1 MLEEQRTPDA
11 VRTLGAALGP
21 AIRAGAFGQIMLT
34 MNVLRDLGREPQLS
48 PEIEAIRRSLADP
61 EVLLE
66 CASVLAVDP
75 DASGPRALLEAAG
88 TAGADALLG
97 AYINASDI
105 QRTNLL
111 PTAMAM
117 PEAIAAAAGKTLKS
131 ADGPS
136 AAAVVRLLGSMH
148 IRRLVPTIALALE
161 NLDDRAREAAMAA
174 ITENPGPECAAAL
187 GTALAHWDPETRRLA
202 AREIGRVGAH
212 EAVPALI
219 KVLSSNRLFDSDY
232 ELKKEA
238 LRSIEALHSQEALPA
253 VRRIAG
259 RAMSVGKKR
268 RELRYLAERVR
279 ETLER
284 G

>member
-1 MLEEQRTPDA
+1 MR
-11 VRTLGAALGP
+11 
-21 AIRAGAFGQIMLT
+21 
-34 MNVLRDLGREPQLS
+34 
-48 PEIEAIRRSLADP
+48 
-61 EVLLE
+61 
-66 CASVLAVDP
+66 
-75 DASGPRALLEAAG
+75 
-88 TAGADALLG
+88 
-97 AYINASDI
+97 
-105 QRTNLL
+105 
-111 PTAMAM
+111 
-117 PEAIAAAAGKTLKS
+117 
-131 ADGPS
+131 
-136 AAAVVRLLGSMH
+136 RLL
-148 IRRLVPTIALALE
+148 PTIALALD
-161 NLDDRAREAAMAA
+161 NLDDRAREAAIAA